1 MCFLLCELG
10 VLGIVGHRI
19 AYNCTVEGGIER
31 HHTKFHV
38 RGVFLAVKTRRH
50 GAPRSPGSWGW
61 AVAGTR
67 RSAERVWWDSKELEG
82 RCMHKGVVL
91 VYPLEIC
98 CGYMKSIDFRVT
110 NDECAVVNLGVFH
123 GYWLILV
130 ILLMFMPTKV
140 GIVVTTIITSAT
152 WETLSACA

>member
-19 AYNCTVEGGIER
+19 AYNCTIEGGIER

-38 RGVFLAVKTRRH
+38 RGVFLAVKTRRL

-67 RSAERVWWDSKELEG
+67 CSAERVWWDSEELEG

-91 VYPLEIC
+91 GTSGANRIVRDL
-98 CGYMKSIDFRVT
+98 KSMTTDTDGHDISDDVQ
-110 NDECAVVNLGVFH
+110 LH
-123 GYWLILV
+123 LIR
-130 ILLMFMPTKV
+130 P
-140 GIVVTTIITSAT
+140 
-152 WETLSACA
+152 